1 MKHDMQIRLLAAA
14 VSLASCSAAWA
25 IEPQSIRLTDGILFT
40 PSLMVSEKYDD
51 NIRAAETNEE
61 SSWVTTISPTLTLST
76 EGRKSAYRLSYN
88 AVSDTFHSSQDDN
101 NVDHHLTAD
110 AAFEFDARNRAKL
123 AAGYHDVEN
132 TASDTSN
139 VTNDQ
144 YNTKNVGGVYSFGAQ
159 TARMQIEAGANYEE
173 LRYTDGL
180 IGNEAKERDTTA
192 LRSTLFYRVA
202 PKTKL
207 LVEGRHTDYDYLNN
221 QRLNST
227 GIAGLVGATW
237 EATAKTTGEFKIGRE
252 RKNFD
257 DDTVDD
263 ASKGMWEAGVVW
275 APRSYSRFNLNTRQ
289 GFDEGDNGAST
300 IESRNYTLGWEHD
313 WSSYLTSKVSY
324 SDTSRDYQDISRQDD
339 LNNIGLGLTYK
350 ARRWLDV
357 GIGYTYSENDSD
369 VAGESFERNVFA
381 LTVNASL

>member
-51 NIRAAETNEE
+51 NIRAAENNEE
-61 SSWVTTISPTLTLST
+61 SSWITTVSPTLTLSA

-123 AAGYHDVEN
+123 AAGYHEIEDTV
-132 TASDTSN
+132 SDTSN
-139 VTNDQ
+139 TTNDQ
-144 YNTKNVGGVYSFGAQ
+144 YNTRNVGGVYSFGAQ

-180 IGNEAKERDTTA
+180 IANEAKERDTTA

-207 LVEGRHTDYDYLNN
+207 LVEGRHTDYDYLSN
-221 QRLNST
+221 QRLDST
-227 GIAGLVGATW
+227 GVAGLVGATW

-300 IESRNYTLGWEHD
+300 IESRTYTLGWEHD

-339 LNNIGLGLTYK
+339 LNNIGLSLTYK